1 MLHAVLRVFDVFDR
15 AQRARETLLAEG
27 FEAGDISVNVAND
40 EAGPVEGNFTVG
52 NNPTE
57 SPQHTY
63 ERSYARTKQVSQCI
77 ITVAAADA
85 GRAARADAILAQFGG
100 RAVADPRRS

>member
-40 EAGPVEGNFTVG
+40 EAGPAVG

-57 SPQHTY
+57 SPHHTY
-63 ERSYARTKQVSQCI
+63 ERNYARTKQVSQCI

-100 RAVADPRRS
+100 RAVADPRRR